1 MTDSLTEWATAIV
14 DALGYVGVGALVA
27 LENLFPPIPSEVVLP
42 LAGFVTARG
51 SASFAGMVL
60 AATLGSLAGALI
72 LYGLAAAVGPARF
85 RRFIARYGPWLR
97 LEIVDVE
104 RAEQWFDR
112 RASAAV
118 LIGRCVPLIR
128 SLISIPAGFRRMPLP
143 RFIAFTTVGS
153 TVWNIALIGAGNL
166 LGENWEAAGGPVD
179 LLQGLVLLGLGASIA
194 WYLWRRF
201 LLPRL
206 RRP

>member
-1 MTDSLTEWATAIV
+1 MAIV
-14 DALGYVGVGALVA
+14 DTLGYLGVGALVA

-51 SASFAGMVL
+51 ESSFLGMVG
-60 AATLGSLAGALI
+60 AATIGSLVGALI
-72 LYGLAAAVGPARF
+72 LYGLAAAIGPVRLQ
-85 RRFIARYGPWLR
+85 RLVTRYGSWFR
-97 LEIVDVE
+97 LEVVDVE

-112 RASAAV
+112 RAGTAV
-118 LIGRCVPLIR
+118 LVGRCVPLIR

-143 RFIAFTTVGS
+143 KFIAYTSIGS
-153 TVWNIALIGAGNL
+153 AVWNVTLIGAGNL
-166 LGENWEAAGGPVD
+166 LGENWESAGRPVD
-179 LLQGLVLLGLGASIA
+179 LLQGLVILALVVSVV
-194 WYLWRRF
+194 WYLWRRV